1 MFNFQSSQNI
11 IAFFFFKLV
20 CLDQNPNKIHTLQLV
35 DMLMFAFGTIFL
47 HVDFAQLAIMNVFV
61 CNLPLKDL

>member
-1 MFNFQSSQNI
+1 
-11 IAFFFFKLV
+11 
-20 CLDQNPNKIHTLQLV
+20 
-35 DMLMFAFGTIFL
+35 MFAFGTIFL